1 MKKKLIPINNR
12 FHSFYITGDWGF
24 FKSKVILNDI
34 DNLKKRLPS
43 WAIFYLTEINK
54 TCSIAHPEEMNPCK
68 IHFKDNSLINSQKV
82 DTK

>member
-12 FHSFYITGDWGF
+12 FHSFYITGDWGC

-43 WAIFYLTEINK
+43 
-54 TCSIAHPEEMNPCK
+54 
-68 IHFKDNSLINSQKV
+68 
-82 DTK
+82 

>member
-43 WAIFYLTEINK
+43 
-54 TCSIAHPEEMNPCK
+54 
-68 IHFKDNSLINSQKV
+68 
-82 DTK
+82 